1 MPERDH
7 VYDVLVIGAGV
18 SGATAAALLAQAHRD
33 VLLVDAGTF
42 GDRQR
47 RLDWMNPQGKAILEA
62 AAVTTRRL
70 LSNPIRRCVF
80 FSSDFGKSIEPA
92 IPSTPAF
99 IVDCAQLVD
108 ATIDSLRAGKHGHFL
123 ERADVRQV
131 APGEDVVTLSLTDGR
146 SVVGKLLLIAA
157 GAGSPLVGQV
167 GLGMAPGSQMAA
179 WSVSYGCPSGD
190 LIEPGRLDYVFGI
203 GGAGG
208 IGYRSSQD
216 GWLTVAACVEGTP
229 SQAIEELKRISAE
242 FQRQALLPANW
253 PEHARQAT
261 GTRSPAG
268 LSLVVES
275 HVAKRTLAIGRAG
288 GFIAAYTH
296 EHLYPSMWSAHLAS
310 SVVGQA
316 LGSQTPQDNLL
327 TFENLWRT
335 ELASHIRPPHTDT
348 QSILPL
354 VFSNQQMA
362 DRMLESFLLGSN
374 F

>member
-1 MPERDH
+1 MTEPGH
-7 VYDVLVIGAGV
+7 VYEVLVVGAGV

-33 VLLVDAGTF
+33 VLLVDAGTL

-47 RLDWMNPQGKAILEA
+47 RLEWMNPQGQAILEA
-62 AAVTTRRL
+62 AAVTTRGL

-80 FSSDFGKSIEPA
+80 YSADFCKSIEPT
-92 IPSTPAF
+92 IPSAPAF
-99 IVDCAQLVD
+99 VVDGAQLVD

-123 ERADVRQV
+123 EQADVRRI
-131 APGEDVVTLSLTDGR
+131 APGEDVVSLSLADGR

-157 GAGSPLVGQV
+157 GAGSPLVEQV
-167 GLGMAPGSQMAA
+167 GLGMAPGSQAAA
-179 WSVSYGCPSGD
+179 WSASYGCPSD
-190 LIEPGRLDYVFGI
+190 DDTEPGRLDYVFGI

-208 IGYRSSQD
+208 IGYRSSQA
-216 GWLTVAACVEGTP
+216 GWLTVAACVEGTAN
-229 SQAIEELKRISAE
+229 QAVAELNRISAE
-242 FQRQALLPANW
+242 FERRALLPANW
-253 PEHARQAT
+253 PEHAEQAT
-261 GTRSPAG
+261 TTRSPAG

-288 GFIAAYTH
+288 GFVAAYTH
-296 EHLYPSMWSAHLAS
+296 EHLYPSMWSAQLAS
-310 SVVGQA
+310 SVVGEA
-316 LGSQTPQDNLL
+316 LGNETPQDELR

-335 ELASHIRPPHTDT
+335 ELAGHIRPPHTDT